1 MIKPPSQAPFAP
13 VPQAWFSFS
22 LFAFIFQLLAFLL
35 PFRPPT
41 PPHFSFFILHCAFPP
56 SSLTALASRK
66 AVPPSG
72 SRYRVIFYL
81 SIRPDQTSFVLLDSG
96 LLGPPASND

>member
-1 MIKPPSQAPFAP
+1 MLRKAPLAIAAP
-13 VPQAWFSFS
+13 QR
-22 LFAFIFQLLAFLL
+22 LG
-35 PFRPPT
+35 
-41 PPHFSFFILHCAFPP
+41 
-56 SSLTALASRK
+56 SSLTALCSRK

-72 SRYRVIFYL
+72 SRIRAIYYL

>member
-1 MIKPPSQAPFAP
+1 MFARLALRVHLRWLQLDLPKVSFVLAYFASASPEALVPFGTVPAVAGQATPCH
-13 VPQAWFSFS
+13 QA
-22 LFAFIFQLLAFLL
+22 LGGRQ
-35 PFRPPT
+35 
-41 PPHFSFFILHCAFPP
+41 
-56 SSLTALASRK
+56 